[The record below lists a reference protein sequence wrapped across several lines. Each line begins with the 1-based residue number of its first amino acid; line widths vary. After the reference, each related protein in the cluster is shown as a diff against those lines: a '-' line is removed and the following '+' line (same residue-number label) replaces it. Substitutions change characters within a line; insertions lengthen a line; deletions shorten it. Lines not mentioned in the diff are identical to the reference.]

1 MRICAGGGGEDAVTR
16 DVRDATASLLPT
28 GNVAEAA
35 TKAAEAATEEAPVAP
50 PAPPHTPEGS
60 TKGNSRKRKPA
71 EGGVAMGGA
80 RAAPG
85 VTSAKGGVALECRQ
99 TQAVQAL
106 LDLSENTLTGQK
118 SDGAAAPANGT
129 ATKGVESAGGGK
141 GKKDGEHP
149 SYACETAS
157 GSGAEGGGDGGG
169 AKVEDGKDESGD
181 VGVGSR
187 RSGKGRN
194 GGAGSKAVVDTSP
207 QPDPPP
213 VRPTRTTKS
222 RS

>member
-1 MRICAGGGGEDAVTR
+1 LRICAGSGGEDAVMH
-16 DVRDATASLLPT
+16 DVRDATASFLPS

-35 TKAAEAATEEAPVAP
+35 TKVAEAAATEEA

-60 TKGNSRKRKPA
+60 TKGNLRKRKAA
-71 EGGVAMGGA
+71 EGGVAAGGA
-80 RAAPG
+80 RAASG
-85 VTSAKGGVALECRQ
+85 VTGAKGGVALECRQ

-106 LDLSENTLTGQK
+106 LDLSENTLAGQK
-118 SDGAAAPANGT
+118 SEGAAAPANAT
-129 ATKGVESAGGGK
+129 ATMGEESAGGSK
-141 GKKDGEHP
+141 GKKDGEAP
-149 SYACETAS
+149 PFNAGETAS

-169 AKVEDGKDESGD
+169 AKVEEGKDESGD

-194 GGAGSKAVVDTSP
+194 GGAGSKAVAETPP
-207 QPDPPP
+207 QPDLPP
-213 VRPTRTTKS
+213 VRATRTTKS